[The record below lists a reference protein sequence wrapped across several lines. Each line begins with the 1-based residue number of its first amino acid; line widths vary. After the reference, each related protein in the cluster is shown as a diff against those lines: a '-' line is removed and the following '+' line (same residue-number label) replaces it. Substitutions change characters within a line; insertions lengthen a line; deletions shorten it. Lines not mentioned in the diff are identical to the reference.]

1 MNRSI
6 TMTDAV
12 LDTLQAEARA
22 RGWTDRQ
29 WASAA
34 EVRHE
39 TLSRVKRRGQCDT
52 ATLEALAKACDRT
65 LRAEAEGA
73 VLIVDATGRWPRHL
87 DRTAEEPLLAL
98 AASGSQDLAR
108 WRAVGPS
115 FLMAGLAFML
125 STQDDFDRVGF
136 AALAEELHP
145 GIGSHDAFRR
155 WLRETPLKPYRVLP
169 MLRQLRRAAARQAPL
184 QTIDHA

>member
-1 MNRSI
+1 
-6 TMTDAV
+6 MTYAV

-29 WASAA
+29 WANAA

-52 ATLEALAKACDRT
+52 ATLEALAKACDRR
-65 LRAEAEGA
+65 LRVEPVGA
-73 VLIVDATGRWPRHL
+73 ALDVDPTGRWPRHL
-87 DRTAEEPLLAL
+87 DRTAEAPLLAL
-98 AASGSQDLAR
+98 AASGSQDPAR
-108 WRAVGPS
+108 WRAAGPS

-145 GIGSHDAFRR
+145 GIGSHEAFRR
-155 WLRETPLKPYRVLP
+155 WLRETPLKPCRILP
-169 MLRQLRRAAARQAPL
+169 MLRILRRAAARQAPSR
-184 QTIDHA
+184 IVDHA